1 MTLCFCT
8 CSIVKIYCFDVSCI
22 LICVAQ
28 ERAIVGLFCIGLYTI
43 FILHYRKF
51 GILLC
56 ILSTVF
62 FISAAQFLLPFLRKI
77 SECAGTAYAFQ
88 DAIAP
93 FAALDRKCIFSWQ
106 ILAFNL
112 FLHFCWRK
120 AFLSFLCAFPMFS
133 ICLASNR
140 VGMIKFWHHYHDI
153 PTIFLICSMIFWI
166 FLIQEMILKSKKSN
180 FISNIEDCAS
190 MRVPL

>member
-1 MTLCFCT
+1 MPRFMTLCFCT

-62 FISAAQFLLPFLRKI
+62 FISATQFLLPFLRKI
-77 SECAGTAYAFQ
+77 SECAGTAYVFQ

-112 FLHFCWRK
+112 FLHFCWEK
-120 AFLSFLCAFPMFS
+120 GISLLSLRFPHVFDMS
-133 ICLASNR
+133 CL
-140 VGMIKFWHHYHDI
+140 
-153 PTIFLICSMIFWI
+153 
-166 FLIQEMILKSKKSN
+166 
-180 FISNIEDCAS
+180 
-190 MRVPL
+190 